1 MSDAPDPSRLERLI
15 AALLALLADRQATI
29 EELRQELEE
38 LKDEEE

>member
-1 MSDAPDPSRLERLI
+1 MTSTPDPSRLERLI

-38 LKDEEE
+38 RKGEEE